1 VISRLFPHPGPL
13 DEAGIVDACAPD
25 GPGIRVNFISSVD
38 GAVTLSG
45 RSGGLGNAEDQ
56 AMMARLRMHA
66 DVVLVGA
73 GTVRVEGYGAIE
85 LGDDARRWRTGR
97 GMESD
102 PRLAIVTRSG
112 DLPPK
117 VLAADPILIGDPAT
131 ARDRLA
137 DLGLARV
144 LCEGGPHI
152 LGALTAADQVDELF
166 LTLSPLLAGPGAGRI
181 TAGPPSPPRQLR
193 LRHILTDGELLYMR
207 FSRDRQ
213 GR

>member
-1 VISRLFPHPGPL
+1 
-13 DEAGIVDACAPD
+13 
-25 GPGIRVNFISSVD
+25 
-38 GAVTLSG
+38 
-45 RSGGLGNAEDQ
+45 
-56 AMMARLRMHA
+56 
-66 DVVLVGA
+66 
-73 GTVRVEGYGAIE
+73 
-85 LGDDARRWRTGR
+85 
-97 GMESD
+97 
-102 PRLAIVTRSG
+102 VTRSG

-117 VLAADPILIGDPAT
+117 VLAADPILIDDPAT

-181 TAGPPSPPRQLR
+181 TAGPASPPRQLR